1 MKTYQANF
9 IATLLILLPNHN
21 KIINN
26 PSSTGSTFK
35 IHFAKVTK
43 NIQSCIRFF
52 KRKYFDYLSIL
63 DLESVFITS
72 TDSIEVLNIISSINQ
87 DSSDTPKILT
97 KNLKLLNKDILD
109 ELAVPLNQIFSSEK
123 IPSLLETKK
132 DNTNIHKV
140 CKLGL
145 LCYKKNYLFST
156 LNKFLVNIM
165 YNKLNG
171 FLKINGL
178 IFSLHFALWKHTYPF
193 SWILLCNIL

>member
-1 MKTYQANF
+1 MKTYQAIF
-9 IATLLILLPNHN
+9 IATLLILLPNNNN

-52 KRKYFDYLSIL
+52 KWKYFDYLSIL
-63 DLESVFITS
+63 DFESVFITL

-87 DSSDTPKILT
+87 DSSDTPKIFT

-109 ELAVPLNQIFSSEK
+109 ELAVPFFLLIKFLHFWKPKK
-123 IPSLLETKK
+123 IIRIYTKCVNW
-132 DNTNIHKV
+132 DFYAI
-140 CKLGL
+140 
-145 LCYKKNYLFST
+145 KNFYLFST

-165 YNKLNG
+165 YNKLNR

-193 SWILLCNIL
+193 SWILLCNII

>member
-9 IATLLILLPNHN
+9 IATLVILLPNNN

-43 NIQSCIRFF
+43 NIQSCIWFF

-63 DLESVFITS
+63 DFESVFITL

-109 ELAVPLNQIFSSEK
+109 ELAVPLNQIFSSDK
-123 IPSLLETKK
+123 IASLLETKIRIYTK
-132 DNTNIHKV
+132 CVNSDFYAIKKIIYSPLLTNFWLI
-140 CKLGL
+140 
-145 LCYKKNYLFST
+145 LCITSLIGS
-156 LNKFLVNIM
+156 
-165 YNKLNG
+165 
-171 FLKINGL
+171 LK
-178 IFSLHFALWKHTYPF
+178 
-193 SWILLCNIL
+193 